1 MKQLLYVLVI
11 LCKFATNLKKY
22 EVSIFEKVV
31 VVFHLD
37 DRHNDGVL
45 SGSGGGD

>member
-11 LCKFATNLKKY
+11 LCKFATKLKKY
-22 EVSIFEKVV
+22 EDWNFENVV
-31 VVFHLD
+31 VVCHLD